1 MADWAPEVGL
11 YAYGAQN
18 TVVMLNSRAQ
28 TVRTMLSGH
37 GGRWERWGLG
47 GCSPCGSCAHECRL
61 GSPTDACMM
70 PSRG

>member
-11 YAYGAQN
+11 YAYAAQN

-37 GGRWERWGLG
+37 GGRWARWGMG
-47 GCSPCGSCAHECRL
+47 
-61 GSPTDACMM
+61 ACMLRSAVPALM
-70 PSRG
+70 RMHASLRSLAGA

>member
-11 YAYGAQN
+11 YAYAAQN

-37 GGRWERWGLG
+37 GGRCVPLG
-47 GCSPCGSCAHECRL
+47 
-61 GSPTDACMM
+61 ACMLA
-70 PSRG
+70 SRSCL